1 MFKLAG
7 WGENPVAEFFDMTN
21 EEGRANRV
29 EVSREEAVTRV
40 VIQRPAQLNALDV
53 DVLEGLT
60 EAVTEATRDGT
71 RVMVVSGAGEKAF
84 VAGADI
90 KYMENLAPRQALAY
104 SRQGHALVLA
114 LQRAPFISIARVQG
128 YALGGGCELAMAC
141 DLIVAS
147 EKAVFGQPEVG
158 LGLIPGFGGTQMLAA
173 RVGLSVAMDLAVT
186 GRRIS
191 GRDAAALGLVS
202 RVTEHERLDEE
213 VENTIAGI
221 LKGVPEAVIEAKR
234 LVKQSLHLPFEYGLS
249 SEAASF
255 ANCFDRQ
262 SSGEQQPNPL
272 SRQGGETG

>member
-1 MFKLAG
+1 MTDNNTKQDKVQ
-7 WGENPVAEFFDMTN
+7 VARDD
-21 EEGRANRV
+21 AI
-29 EVSREEAVTRV
+29 TRV
-40 VIQRPAQLNALDV
+40 TIWRPKRLNALDV

-60 EAVTEATRDGT
+60 EAVNEAGHNGT
-71 RVMVVSGAGEKAF
+71 RVMVISGSGEKAF

-90 KYMENLAPRQALAY
+90 GMMEHFSPREALEF
-104 SRQGHALVLA
+104 SRKGHELMLA
-114 LQRAPFISIARVQG
+114 LDRAPFISVARVQG

-147 EKAVFGQPEVG
+147 ENAVFGQPEVG

-186 GRRIS
+186 GRRLS

-202 RVTEHERLDEE
+202 RVTAHERLDEE

-221 LKGVPEAVIEAKR
+221 LKGVPQAVIEAKR
-234 LVKQSLHLPFEYGLS
+234 LVKQSLHMPFEYGLS
-249 SEAASF
+249 SEASSF